1 MASKTIE
8 SGLDKIKKNQAQIF
22 LRFVSRIGKK
32 TPWIFGFQDITK
44 QNWIFFFQKN
54 ISERSKNS
62 PLQNRS
68 KNPLVKSTFVSY
80 TVIEKD
86 DLSD

>member
-44 QNWIFFFQKN
+44 QNWIFFFKKTYQSAAKTVHYKTVQKTHWLKVHLCP
-54 ISERSKNS
+54 I
-62 PLQNRS
+62 LW
-68 KNPLVKSTFVSY
+68 
-80 TVIEKD
+80 
-86 DLSD
+86 